1 MLNYVNEQVGFD
13 YDGILELAENFPNK
27 QANRF
32 IEWFSYSVETIDG
45 KSKSKGYAL
54 FDSSLFDTIEV
65 GTVKGLQQII

>member
-45 KSKSKGYAL
+45 KSKSKGYVL
-54 FDSSLFDTIEV
+54 SLLDTIEV
-65 GTVKGLQQII
+65 GTVNGLQQII